1 MVIKLIKPLF
11 RPFYYGPFVS
21 RSIRGA
27 RIPPSFSYCQCFPN
41 WPDMLCSDYTLGILE
56 LLLGSLVATLLF
68 CFSFQTVQTLWV
80 LVNCLCILGFERVPC
95 RIVCFRCYGWDFGF
109 VV

>member
-1 MVIKLIKPLF
+1 MVIKLIQLLF
-11 RPFYYGPFVS
+11 SPSYCGLFVS
-21 RSIRGA
+21 HSVRGA
-27 RIPPSFSYCQCFPN
+27 RIPPSFSYCPN
-41 WPDMLCSDYTLGILE
+41 WPDRLCSDYTLGILE

-68 CFSFQTVQTLWV
+68 CFSFQTMHVLWV

-95 RIVCFRCYGWDFGF
+95 CIVCFRCYGWDFGF